1 MSIWRYRREIEWSLV
16 IFGYHVEKG
25 LFMAISWCWDF
36 LRRWN
41 EMFMGR
47 CPWIFMDLKLVYEL
61 KY

>member
-1 MSIWRYRREIEWSLV
+1 MSIWKSRREIEKSLV

-25 LFMAISWCWDF
+25 LIMAISRCWDF

-47 CPWIFMDLKLVYEL
+47 STCVFTD
-61 KY
+61 